1 MFYMLESYL
10 ILPDVKEYENH
21 LFQII

>member
-1 MFYMLESYL
+1 MLESYL